1 MEFLTEEII
10 YSKTPQEL
18 TAFLYEGLIDHLE
31 SAIVFI
37 DEQNHIDA
45 NQKLQKANDILHRL
59 GVGLKYEAGPIAEQ
73 LDTLYNF
80 MANQLIEANFKKDK
94 QKIQGVLKIIVEIA
108 GAWNTVMKTNSN
120 PTPKINKKVAAYESS
135 IMRTNQE

>member
-10 YSKTPQEL
+10 YKKTPQEL
-18 TAFLYEGLIDHLE
+18 TALLYEGIMENLE
-31 SAIVFI
+31 SAINFI
-37 DEQNHIDA
+37 DEQNYIEA

-80 MANQLIEANFKKDK
+80 MAMELIEANLKKDK
-94 QKIQGVLKIIVEIA
+94 QKIQGVLKIIGEIA
-108 GAWNTVMKTNSN
+108 GAWNTAMKTTLN
-120 PTPKINKKVAAYESS
+120 PTQKINKKVAAYESS
-135 IMRTNQE
+135 IMRTNQ

>member
-1 MEFLTEEII
+1 MEFLTEDII

-18 TAFLYEGLIDHLE
+18 TAFLYEGLIDNLE

-37 DEQNHIDA
+37 DEKNHIEA
-45 NQKLQKANDILHRL
+45 NKKLQKANDILHRL

-80 MANQLIEANFKKDK
+80 MASELIEANLKKDK
-94 QKIQGVLKIIVEIA
+94 QKIQGVLKIIGEIA
-108 GAWNTVMKTNSN
+108 GAWNTAMKAN
-120 PTPKINKKVAAYESS
+120 PNPNAKN
-135 IMRTNQE
+135 